1 MAHAYSLRKNLTPY
15 SFLLPSLVIVTVF
28 SLLPIV
34 ASFGLSFTRWRG
46 LGDVRFVGLRNYAKI
61 LQTEEFWVALKNTS
75 IYSVVT
81 VPVGLVLALGSALL
95 LNQKL
100 RGRGFFRGVIFFPV
114 LISMVVISLIWSWMF
129 NEYYGI
135 VNRALEG
142 LRAES
147 SIAAYLLSSVGLK
160 GPIGWLS
167 NPATALWVI
176 MVMSIWKGFGYGMVI
191 YLAGLQGI
199 PDEYYEAARIDG
211 ASRWRQFW
219 HITLPLLNPTTMF
232 VLVIAFIGSFQVFDQ
247 VYVMT
252 RGGPGY
258 ATTVMVNYVY
268 QDAFTRFYMG
278 RACATA
284 YVLFVIILAFT
295 VVQIK
300 FFSKRTVEI

>member
-1 MAHAYSLRKNLTPY
+1 MAHAKGFRKNLTPY
-15 SFLLPSLVIVTVF
+15 GFLLPSFVIVMIF
-28 SLLPIV
+28 SLLPII

-46 LGDVRFVGLRNYAKI
+46 LGEPQFLGLRNYIKI
-61 LQTEEFWVALKNTS
+61 LQTEEFWVALKNTT
-75 IYSVVT
+75 IYSFVT
-81 VPVGLVLALGSALL
+81 VPAGLVLALGSAIL

-100 RGRGFFRGVIFFPV
+100 RGRSFFRGVIFFPV

-135 VNRALEG
+135 VNVALES
-142 LRAES
+142 LRARS
-147 SIAAYLLSSVGLK
+147 SVAAYLLALVGIK

-176 MVMSIWKGFGYGMVI
+176 MVMSVWKGFGYGMVI

-199 PDEYYEAARIDG
+199 PDEYYEASRIDG
-211 ASRWRQFW
+211 ASRWGQFW

-258 ATTVMVNYVY
+258 ATTVMVNYIY
-268 QDAFTRFYMG
+268 QEAFTRFQMG
-278 RACATA
+278 RACAVA
-284 YVLFVIILAFT
+284 YVLFVIILVFT
-295 VVQIK
+295 LIQIK